1 MLPKVEQF
9 AAASLAASMMR
20 LCHRWAAG
28 ARTNPVCSLACVAR
42 SLSSASRTG
51 LEEFYD
57 TKHQLAMAEPVA
69 GRAWLASELRRKSFE
84 DLHKLWFVL
93 YRERNMLLTEQARA
107 RRHGM
112 RLARLDR
119 KGKVQKSM
127 ARIKAVLADRHKTYE
142 LAKQAAA
149 SSPAVPEHGSAAQ
162 ATAR

>member
-1 MLPKVEQF
+1 MK
-9 AAASLAASMMR
+9 A
-20 LCHRWAAG
+20 LCILRPQLSSCVVVG
-28 ARTNPVCSLACVAR
+28 ANLAR
-42 SLSSASRTG
+42 SHIARPLTSLGSARTG

-93 YRERNMLLTEQARA
+93 YKERNMLLTEQARA

-119 KGKVQKSM
+119 KRMVQKSM
-127 ARIKAVLADRHKTYE
+127 ARIKAVLADRHKAFQ
-142 LAKQAAA
+142 LAQTAAA
-149 SSPAVPEHGSAAQ
+149 ESQPAEPP
-162 ATAR
+162 AT

>member
-1 MLPKVEQF
+1 MK
-9 AAASLAASMMR
+9 A
-20 LCHRWAAG
+20 LCILRPQLSSCVVVG
-28 ARTNPVCSLACVAR
+28 ANLAR
-42 SLSSASRTG
+42 SHIARPLTSLGSARTG

-93 YRERNMLLTEQARA
+93 YKERNMLLTEQARA

-119 KGKVQKSM
+119 KKMVQKSM
-127 ARIKAVLADRHKTYE
+127 ARIRRCSPTGTRRF
-142 LAKQAAA
+142 
-149 SSPAVPEHGSAAQ
+149 SSRKRQRQSRNPQNP
-162 ATAR
+162 

>member
-1 MLPKVEQF
+1 MLRIR
-9 AAASLAASMMR
+9 A
-20 LCHRWAAG
+20 LCHRWADG
-28 ARTNPVCSLACVAR
+28 APTNPACRLACVAR
-42 SLSSASRTG
+42 SLSSTSRTG

-57 TKHQLAMAEPVA
+57 TKHHLAMAEPVA
-69 GRAWLASELRRKSFE
+69 GRAWLAGELRRKSFE

-142 LAKQAAA
+142 LAKQAAV
-149 SSPAVPEHGSAAQ
+149 SSPPATTASVTVQEHAQ